1 MKLLIAI
8 YSKFL
13 YIIGLRIKIP
23 VLTLPTKY
31 TISATEA
38 NSSNYPKWM
47 LDDIK
52 SQTYAKLQSD
62 KKLLKKTT
70 KKQSIIV
77 EFETNWD
84 IGQPILL
91 KTGCTAQA
99 VRYSH
104 KPATQMTYLD
114 GVLYFPTLWT
124 NGDYVSLKRAIR
136 LKKILND

>member
-84 IGQPILL
+84 
-91 KTGCTAQA
+91 
-99 VRYSH
+99 SH

>member
-13 YIIGLRIKIP
+13 YIIGVRIKIP

-31 TISATEA
+31 IISVIEA
-38 NSSNYPKWM
+38 QSLNYPKWM

-52 SQTYAKLQSD
+52 AQTYAKLQSD

-84 IGQPILL
+84 
-91 KTGCTAQA
+91 
-99 VRYSH
+99 SH

-114 GVLYFPTLWT
+114 GVLYFPYFPTIWT
-124 NGDYVSLKRAIR
+124 NGDYVSLKRAIK
-136 LKKILND
+136 LKELLN